1 MQNIENIYEIDLSS
15 IEDSK
20 MLADKVVASLEDEN
34 AKNASI
40 KLKLG
45 DNKVT
50 QSQMVFIK
58 SLIESYGSKLNFVE
72 TSNVL
77 IKSSV

>member
-34 AKNASI
+34 AKMLQLS
-40 KLKLG
+40 
-45 DNKVT
+45 
-50 QSQMVFIK
+50 
-58 SLIESYGSKLNFVE
+58 
-72 TSNVL
+72 
-77 IKSSV
+77 